1 MVWSIFTWALP
12 SGSWLYTTQ
21 LFVSHQVGTEVKSDA
36 HGSSP
41 LFSALSE
48 QWGNSWWSLMVQCY
62 FIAVTVYTILG
73 SQYSILLLRS
83 KMQILVSPNSS
94 LSTKHSMFPWSGL
107 IYIHCDNGQKV
118 LKKKFFFNQYFFC
131 SLNVIILLMALT
143 FQKSNWGPFSPNS
156 LCN

>member
-1 MVWSIFTWALP
+1 MWSVFKWALP
-12 SGSWLYTTQ
+12 SGSWLYTTR
-21 LFVSHQVGTEVKSDA
+21 LFVNHQVGIEVKSDV

-48 QWGNSWWSLMVQCY
+48 QWGNSWWSLMVQCFNSCGY
-62 FIAVTVYTILG
+62 CCYYTILG

-94 LSTKHSMFPWSGL
+94 LSTKQSMFPWSGL

-118 LKKKFFFNQYFFC
+118 LKKIFLINIFLQFKRYNPIDGTYISQIKLRSFQPKQ
-131 SLNVIILLMALT
+131 LM
-143 FQKSNWGPFSPNS
+143 
-156 LCN
+156 

>member
-1 MVWSIFTWALP
+1 
-12 SGSWLYTTQ
+12 
-21 LFVSHQVGTEVKSDA
+21 
-36 HGSSP
+36 
-41 LFSALSE
+41 
-48 QWGNSWWSLMVQCY
+48 MVQCY

-143 FQKSNWGPFSPNS
+143 FQKSN
-156 LCN
+156 